1 MSSFLQ
7 DLRFGFRLLRKNPWL
22 TLSAVVALTLGIGL
36 TATMFSIVY
45 GALLRGLPFEEG
57 ERIMHL
63 QRANPAEGADRMGVS
78 IHDFTE
84 WREQQRSFEDLAAYY
99 SGTVNLSGGERAERY
114 EGAFISAN
122 AFRQLRVRPMLGRAF
137 REEEDS
143 PSSPPVV
150 LLGYDVWR
158 NRFHAD
164 RGIIGRSI
172 RANGLQATVVGVMPP
187 GFRFP
192 ESQEIWLPLRMDPL
206 KLPRGEGQGLSVVG
220 RLKPGVSLD
229 AANVE
234 MAGIANRIAAEQP
247 ETNKGVTAT
256 VRPFI
261 DQFIG
266 KEPRALLWTMMGA
279 VFLVLMIA
287 CANVANLL
295 VSRAALRSKEVGVRT
310 ALGASRGR
318 ILGLF
323 VAESLALALVGALA
337 GLGLAAVGVRAFN
350 RAIAS
355 TNPPFFIDIRVDG
368 VLVLFAAVVAGFAAV
383 VSASIPALQ
392 ASRADVS
399 EILKDE
405 ARGSS
410 SFRMG
415 KLSGALVV
423 GEIALSCGLL
433 VAAGLTVRSIAR
445 LRSID
450 YGFDTTRVFTAR
462 VGLPEST
469 YGDSARRAL
478 FWGEMQR
485 RLRTLP
491 GVEQVSVTTNLP
503 AAHGSMYQRF
513 AKEGAAY
520 AAQRDYPRTHVVA
533 IGTDFFDAL
542 GSRVLD
548 GRDFS
553 ERDGYGGLP
562 VAIVNATF
570 ARKSFPGESPIGRRV
585 RLGGAKSEGPWLTI
599 VGVVPDLYAG
609 GVQNE
614 QPEALYVP
622 AAQDGSRFMSVVART
637 RGAPTTLAGP
647 VRDAVTALDA
657 DLPIYFV
664 SSLDKEIADHTWFY
678 RVFGTL
684 FMVFGGAALFLAA
697 IGLYAVMAFSVS
709 RRTREVGVRMALG
722 AGRGDVLRLV
732 LRQGLRQIGI
742 GLVVG
747 IVLSLALTRLLAVIL
762 FGVEPRDPTTLAA
775 IVVVLTVTGMA
786 ACLIPARRATRVDPM
801 AALRYE

>member
-1 MSSFLQ
+1 MTSFLH

-45 GALLRGLPFEEG
+45 GALLRGLPYEDG
-57 ERIMHL
+57 DRIMHML
-63 QRANPAEGADRMGVS
+63 RSNPSEGIERMGVP

-99 SGTVNLSGGERAERY
+99 TGTVNVSGEERAERY
-114 EGAFISAN
+114 DGAFISAN
-122 AFRQLRVRPMLGRAF
+122 AFRQLGVRPILGRAF

-164 RGIIGRSI
+164 RRIIGRTI

-187 GFRFP
+187 RFRFP
-192 ESQEIWLPLRMDPL
+192 ETEEIWLPLRLDAL
-206 KLPRGEGQGLSVVG
+206 KVEWGEGQQLSVFG

-234 MAGIANRIAAEQP
+234 LSGLAKRIAAEHP

-256 VRPFI
+256 ARPFI
-261 DQFIG
+261 DDFIG
-266 KEPRALLWTMMGA
+266 DEPRALLWTMMGA
-279 VFLVLMIA
+279 VFLVLLIA

-295 VSRAALRSKEVGVRT
+295 VSRAALRAKEVGVRT

-323 VAESLALALVGALA
+323 VTESLALAIVGALA

-355 TNPPFFIDIRVDG
+355 TNPPSFIDIRVDG
-368 VLVLFAAVVAGFAAV
+368 VLVLFAAAMAAFAAV

-392 ASRADVS
+392 ASRADVN

-415 KLSGALVV
+415 KLSGALVI

-433 VAAGLTVRSIAR
+433 VAAGLTVRSIVR

-450 YGFDTTRVFTAR
+450 YGFDTTRLFTAR
-462 VGLPEST
+462 VGLPEAT
-469 YGDSARRAL
+469 YADSARRAL
-478 FWGEMQR
+478 FWAELQR
-485 RLRTLP
+485 RLRALP
-491 GVEQVSVTTNLP
+491 GVEQVSLTTSLP
-503 AAHGSMYQRF
+503 AASGSMYSPF

-520 AAQRDYPRTHVVA
+520 AGDRDYPRTHVVA
-533 IGTDFFDAL
+533 IGTGFFDAL

-548 GRDFS
+548 GRDFA
-553 ERDGYGGLP
+553 ERDGHGGFP

-570 ARKSFPGESPIGRRV
+570 ARKYFPGESPIGRRV
-585 RLGGAKSEGPWLTI
+585 RAGGRKSEAPWRTI
-599 VGVVPDLYAG
+599 VGVVPDLYAD
-609 GVQNE
+609 GVRNR
-614 QPEALYVP
+614 QPEALYIP
-622 AAQDGSRFMSVVART
+622 AAQDGSRFMSIVART
-637 RGAPTTLAGP
+637 HGAPTALAGP

-664 SSLDKEIADHTWFY
+664 STLARDIAKNTWFY

-722 AGRGDVLRLV
+722 AGRSDVLRLV

-742 GLVVG
+742 GLAIG
-747 IVLSLALTRLLAVIL
+747 IALSLGLTRLLATIL

-775 IVVVLTVTGMA
+775 IVVVLTLTGML
-786 ACLIPARRATRVDPM
+786 ACLLPARRAARVDPM